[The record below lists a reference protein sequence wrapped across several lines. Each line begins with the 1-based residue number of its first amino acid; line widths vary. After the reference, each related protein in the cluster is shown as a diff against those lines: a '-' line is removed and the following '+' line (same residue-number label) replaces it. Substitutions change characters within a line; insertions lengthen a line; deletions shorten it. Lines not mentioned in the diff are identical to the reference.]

1 MGVLVL
7 DKLYQFDF
15 DISNLK
21 SWELVP
27 EISKREQ
34 FDSFIYFS
42 V

>member
-21 SWELVP
+21 SWELVH